1 METENRDDL
10 KFLINVNGKTYNVTA
25 DGDKNLN
32 SYFKIETDCEY
43 LFTVSMDEEGQWY
56 AEKDVTVLDENLV
69 EQIGRAIEEHDG
81 R

>member
-1 METENRDDL
+1 MQTENKNEL
-10 KFLINVNGKTYNVTA
+10 QFHVTVNGKTYNVTA
-25 DGDKNLN
+25 ETENFN

-43 LFTVSMDEEGQWY
+43 LFTVSMDEEGQWH

-69 EQIGRAIEEHDG
+69 EKIGRAIEEHDM